1 MYTKEEMIIFSILY
15 SEIVQ
20 GRFVR
25 QKYDSELLYLVLK
38 NSISENI
45 NIFKDSG
52 KTLILEKAGKE
63 YVKTYPKKDLGKRM
77 EIIEN
82 LFLNFDYDKYLK
94 KAKNELN
101 LAEENS
107 IKIVTLL
114 DKNYP
119 KNLKELSVPPFVIYY
134 KGYLPQDRELEKSLA
149 IIGTRTPD
157 KKYGNRIAKNL
168 GEMLLNR
175 GWWNISG
182 LATGCDE
189 YGHIGS
195 LGATGAILGQG
206 LATDLFPEQNRE
218 LARKIIENNG
228 FLMSELPPSTKSV
241 NIYFIL
247 RNRLQSGLTKGIFVV
262 ETSDNS
268 GTLHTVKYSLEQG
281 KATYVLDVRGVADL
295 RREEVV
301 KGNIKL
307 LDEKEKI
314 AGNVTI
320 SKKLKEKIIG
330 IKKLR
335 DFENILIG
343 KEEKINMNFSLE
355 NCVVQEKLW

>member
-15 SEIVQ
+15 SEIIQ

-38 NSISENI
+38 NSINENI

-52 KTLILEKAGKE
+52 KNLILEKAGKE
-63 YVKTYPKKDLGKRM
+63 YIKTYPKKDLGKRM

-82 LFLNFDYDKYLK
+82 LFSNFDYDKYMK
-94 KAKNELN
+94 KAKEELY
-101 LAEENS
+101 LAEENN

-134 KGYLPQDRELEKSLA
+134 KGYFPKDSELERSLA

-168 GEMLLNR
+168 GEILFNK

-206 LATDLFPEQNRE
+206 LATDIFPEKNRE

-281 KATYVLDVRGVADL
+281 RETYVLDVREVADL
-295 RREEVV
+295 RREDVV

-307 LDEKEKI
+307 LDKNEKI

-320 SKKLKEKIIG
+320 SKKLKENIIG

-335 DFENILIG
+335 DFEDILIG
-343 KEEKINMNFSLE
+343 KEKRINLSLTMEKRE
-355 NCVVQEKLW
+355 VQEKLW

>member
-15 SEIVQ
+15 SEVILEK
-20 GRFVR
+20 FVR
-25 QKYDSELLYLVLK
+25 QKYDSELLYLLLK
-38 NSISENI
+38 TSITENMSVF
-45 NIFKDSG
+45 NDME
-52 KTLILEKAGKE
+52 KTLILEKAGRE
-63 YVKTYPKKDLGKRM
+63 YIKTYPKKDLGKRM

-82 LFLNFDYDKYLK
+82 LFSNFDYDGYMK
-94 KAKNELN
+94 KAKKELS
-101 LAEENS
+101 LAEENN
-107 IKIVTLL
+107 INIVTLL

-119 KNLKELSVPPFVIYY
+119 KNLKELSVPPFVLYY
-134 KGYLPQDRELEKSLA
+134 KGYLPQDRELERSLA

-168 GEMLLNR
+168 GEILLNR

-206 LATDLFPEQNRE
+206 LATDLFPEKNRD
-218 LARKIIENNG
+218 LAKKIIENNG
-228 FLMSELPPSTKSV
+228 FLMSELPPSTKSI
-241 NIYFIL
+241 NIYFVL

-281 KATYVLDVRGVADL
+281 RETYVLDVREVADL
-295 RREEVV
+295 RGEEVV
-301 KGNIKL
+301 RGNIKL
-307 LDEKEKI
+307 LDEREKI

-335 DFENILIG
+335 DFENILMS
-343 KEEKINMNFSLE
+343 KEKSLDINIPVESNK
-355 NCVVQEKLW
+355 VQEKLW

>member
-15 SEIVQ
+15 SEIIQ
-20 GRFVR
+20 GKFVR

-38 NSISENI
+38 NSINENI
-45 NIFKDSG
+45 NIFKDSR
-52 KTLILEKAGKE
+52 KNLVLEKAGKE
-63 YVKTYPKKDLGKRM
+63 YVKTYPKKDLEKRM
-77 EIIEN
+77 EIIES
-82 LFLNFDYDKYLK
+82 LFSDFDFNGYMK
-94 KAKNELN
+94 KVKNEIY

-134 KGYLPQDRELEKSLA
+134 KGYLPKDKELEKSLA

-168 GEMLLNR
+168 GEILLNR

-206 LATDLFPEQNRE
+206 LATDLFPEKNRD

-247 RNRLQSGLTKGIFVV
+247 RNRLQSGLTKGVFVV
-262 ETSDNS
+262 ETSENS

-281 KATYVLDVRGVADL
+281 RETYVLDVRGVADL
-295 RREEVV
+295 RSEDVV

-307 LDEKEKI
+307 LDENKKI

-330 IKKLR
+330 IRKLK
-335 DFENILIG
+335 DFEDILRE
-343 KEEKINMNFSLE
+343 KERKINIGFLPNSRG
-355 NCVVQEKLW
+355 VQEKLW

>member
-15 SEIVQ
+15 SEIIQ

-63 YVKTYPKKDLGKRM
+63 YVKTYPKKDLGKRMEIIENLFLNFDYDKYLKKAKNELNLAEENSIKIVTLLDPKKDLGKRM

-218 LARKIIENNG
+218 LC
-228 FLMSELPPSTKSV
+228 F
-241 NIYFIL
+241 
-247 RNRLQSGLTKGIFVV
+247 
-262 ETSDNS
+262 
-268 GTLHTVKYSLEQG
+268 
-281 KATYVLDVRGVADL
+281 
-295 RREEVV
+295 
-301 KGNIKL
+301 
-307 LDEKEKI
+307 
-314 AGNVTI
+314 
-320 SKKLKEKIIG
+320 
-330 IKKLR
+330 
-335 DFENILIG
+335 
-343 KEEKINMNFSLE
+343 
-355 NCVVQEKLW
+355 

>member
-15 SEIVQ
+15 SEVIL
-20 GRFVR
+20 GKFVR
-25 QKYDSELLYLVLK
+25 QKYDSELPYLLLK
-38 NSISENI
+38 TSIAENMSVF
-45 NIFKDSG
+45 NDME
-52 KTLILEKAGKE
+52 KTLILEKSGRE
-63 YVKTYPKKDLGKRM
+63 YIKTYPKKDLGKRM

-82 LFLNFDYDKYLK
+82 LFSNFDYDGYMK
-94 KAKNELN
+94 KAKKELS
-101 LAEENS
+101 LAEENN
-107 IKIVTLL
+107 INIVTLL

-119 KNLKELSVPPFVIYY
+119 KNLKELSVPPFVLYY
-134 KGYLPQDRELEKSLA
+134 KGYLPQDREL

-168 GEMLLNR
+168 GEILLNR

-206 LATDLFPEQNRE
+206 LATDLFPEKNRD
-218 LARKIIENNG
+218 LAKKIIENNG
-228 FLMSELPPSTKSV
+228 FLMSELPPSTKSI
-241 NIYFIL
+241 NIYFVL

-281 KATYVLDVRGVADL
+281 RETYVLDVREVADL
-295 RREEVV
+295 RGEEVV
-301 KGNIKL
+301 RGNIKL
-307 LDEKEKI
+307 LDEREKI

-335 DFENILIG
+335 DFENILMS
-343 KEEKINMNFSLE
+343 KEKSLDINIPVESNK
-355 NCVVQEKLW
+355 VQEKLW

>member
-15 SEIVQ
+15 SEVIL
-20 GRFVR
+20 GKFVR
-25 QKYDSELLYLVLK
+25 QKYDSELLYLLLK
-38 NSISENI
+38 TSITENMSVF
-45 NIFKDSG
+45 NDME

-63 YVKTYPKKDLGKRM
+63 YIKTYPKKDLGKRM

-82 LFLNFDYDKYLK
+82 LFSNFDYDGYMK
-94 KAKNELN
+94 KAKKELS
-101 LAEENS
+101 LAEENN
-107 IKIVTLL
+107 INIVTLL

-119 KNLKELSVPPFVIYY
+119 KNLKELSVPPFVLYY
-134 KGYLPQDRELEKSLA
+134 KGYLPQDRELERSLA

-168 GEMLLNR
+168 GEILLNR

-206 LATDLFPEQNRE
+206 LATDLFPEKNRD
-218 LARKIIENNG
+218 LAKKIIENNG
-228 FLMSELPPSTKSV
+228 FLMSELPPSTKSI
-241 NIYFIL
+241 NIYFVL

-281 KATYVLDVRGVADL
+281 RETYVLDVREVADL
-295 RREEVV
+295 RGEEVV
-301 KGNIKL
+301 RGNIKL
-307 LDEKEKI
+307 LDEREKI

-335 DFENILIG
+335 DFENILMS
-343 KEEKINMNFSLE
+343 KEKSLDINIPVESNK
-355 NCVVQEKLW
+355 VQEKLW